1 VDWLI
6 EKIFSFVKSFS
17 DAGKEGERLAD
28 EAHRKRQEE
37 RNKLPT
43 GS

>member
-1 VDWLI
+1 MVVDWLI

-28 EAHRKRQEE
+28 EEHERRKR
-37 RNKLPT
+37 K
-43 GS
+43 S